1 MSEFEND
8 FENVEEAF
16 TEAAVNASEAG
27 TAAEEELQ
35 ADTASEPTEDDF
47 FAEEAAAEVPAVDP
61 MRIITIQTT
70 SASDK
75 FVELNEGETNAPVI
89 DLIHRAGLQF
99 AGDFSVFL
107 NGAQIG
113 LTNLV
118 PGGSTIT
125 IAGKVKGG

>member
-8 FENVEEAF
+8 FEVEEAS
-16 TEAAVNASEAG
+16 TEAAVEEAAVE
-27 TAAEEELQ
+27 AAVV
-35 ADTASEPTEDDF
+35 ADAEPTEDDF
-47 FAEEAAAEVPAVDP
+47 FAEEVAAEVPAVDP
-61 MRIITIQTT
+61 TKLVTIQTT

-75 FVELNEGETNAPVI
+75 FVELNEGEINSSVL

-107 NGAQIG
+107 NGAQIE
-113 LTNLV
+113 LNTLV